1 MQKFFHTQNLTFLNE
16 HCGKFNKPNQSVK
29 FPEDMF
35 EIMDY
40 LKKAK
45 TEFTLAKAIYKF
57 GLMEY
62 KTKNGVVI
70 YRNY

>member
-1 MQKFFHTQNLTFLNE
+1 
-16 HCGKFNKPNQSVK
+16 
-29 FPEDMF
+29 MF
-35 EIMDY
+35 EIMYY

-45 TEFTLAKAIYKF
+45 TDFTLAKAIYKF

-70 YRNY
+70 YKNY